1 MGKRLKLV
9 SSFIFLVLGLLLCL
23 PIAANAQSDN
33 ELTIR
38 GTVRVGR
45 DVIPDVQ
52 ILVTDA
58 QNTEIG
64 TVTTGEDG
72 KWEIPIPGLGEY
84 TVTLLGPL
92 PTGVS
97 VKEGATSQVVVNVE
111 EYRSKAVGFQ

>member
-9 SSFIFLVLGLLLCL
+9 SGFIFLVLGLLLCL

-58 QNTEIG
+58 QDTEIG
-64 TVTTGEDG
+64 AVTTGEDG

-84 TVTLLGPL
+84 TVTLVGPL
-92 PTGVS
+92 PEYDEFGLPENHL
-97 VKEGATSQVVVNVE
+97 VKMSLQALL
-111 EYRSKAVGFQ
+111 K